1 MAKACCDFLTKHVE
15 PANAIGIARFAEE
28 IGCVELHRWCRDYI
42 NTHFSEV
49 GGGGDVLTVRVTCS
63 FSGHAA
69 VPLCPDVSC
78 NLGNQRGGVLQPV
91 SLPAAGA
98 DQSGQS
104 EGSV

>member
-49 GGGGDVLTVRVTCS
+49 GGGASSLLLVNVTRL
-63 FSGHAA
+63 FSVHAA
-69 VPLCPDVSC
+69 VPVCPDVS
-78 NLGNQRGGVLQPV
+78 L
-91 SLPAAGA
+91 
-98 DQSGQS
+98 
-104 EGSV
+104 

>member
-49 GGGGDVLTVRVTCS
+49 GKVKSQKRLSVHLLLVNLLILCQQYC
-63 FSGHAA
+63 A
-69 VPLCPDVSC
+69 VVS
-78 NLGNQRGGVLQPV
+78 
-91 SLPAAGA
+91 
-98 DQSGQS
+98 
-104 EGSV
+104 